1 MCPQNVTVFVRKL
14 RVSVQPDIIDRDV
27 PEDRLW
33 AEGWNN
39 VEFTVDEFVQSIRS
53 GRPYCAQVDGH
64 RDSKHFLGC
73 DVASA
78 DVDHGPT
85 MEEALQ
91 NPLVRDHATILYTTV
106 RHRPDAP
113 RYRIVFVLPRTITDA
128 GEMAALLRAFG
139 LRVSG
144 DPKAID
150 PAHMFF
156 GNRNAEVR
164 VFDRQLSAAVLDEL
178 IAQGL
183 SLPESDG
190 AGNGG
195 VNLPPSRSRLLIT
208 ENQQIRAANGTNIP
222 FSDIVPRTKVH
233 CPFHHDVHPSAFVL
247 ANRNG
252 MKGLHCSTC
261 GCTYWP
267 ERPPSGDEA
276 LESFGK
282 AVRAAAARF
291 HDHQDDGPLAALFG
305 FDEPSGQ
312 PGASTI
318 RIVNGQPTPP
328 VLLPGHVMVRSPKG
342 SGKTTRLKQ
351 LLTDAKSVLLIGH
364 RRALIKQT
372 CDRLDLHCY
381 LDDGPEPNVG
391 RYPRYGICLDSLAKI
406 PAKASFD
413 VVVLD
418 ESEQVLAHFL
428 AETMDRGGGSRDRI
442 FVELRR
448 LVRKAKTVIAM
459 DADLGWVTFRTLSR
473 LDPRKPKHIWF
484 NEGTPGA
491 DKTIHVYQSQPHL
504 VAELKQALTQGK
516 RCFVT
521 SNAKGKVVQLA
532 RAMKDDFP
540 AKAFVTI
547 TADTAQ
553 EKAIKD
559 FISDPSTEALK
570 YDAVFASPSIGTG
583 VDIAFPD
590 QAQVFDAVFGF
601 CEAQITT
608 HLEFDQQL
616 SRVRHPGEVKV
627 WITPRKFNF
636 ETEFQVV
643 KRDAL
648 ERSLFKNLVVDYDD
662 SGEPQYQENDPFL
675 EMASLIVSEQ
685 RASKNNLKGNFV
697 RHKEKQGFLI
707 EYVGKDHKA
716 FGEGQALLIKGKSL
730 DDQSYCEA
738 ILSAEP
744 LTPPEYDRSWGG
756 CAGRGT
762 LVRFGKMVIRKGHD

>member
-14 RVSVQPDIIDRDV
+14 RVSVQPDIIDRDA

-39 VEFTVDEFVQSIRS
+39 VEFTVDEFVRSIRS

-85 MEEALQ
+85 IDAALQ
-91 NPLVRDHATILYTTV
+91 NPLVRDHAAILYTTV
-106 RHRPDAP
+106 RHQPDAP
-113 RYRIVFVLPRTITDA
+113 RYRIVFVLPHTITDA
-128 GEMAALLRAFG
+128 GEMAALLRAIR

-150 PAHMFF
+150 PARMFF
-156 GNRNAEVR
+156 GNRNAEVT
-164 VFDRQLSAAVLDEL
+164 VFDRQLSAAVLNEL

-183 SLPESDG
+183 GLPESDG

-195 VNLPPSRSRLLIT
+195 ANLPPSRSRLRIT
-208 ENQQIRAANGTNIP
+208 PDQQVRAANGTNIP
-222 FSDIVPRTKVH
+222 FSDIAPRTKVH

-247 ANRNG
+247 ANLNG

-261 GCTYWP
+261 ACTYWP
-267 ERPPSGDEA
+267 ERPPSGDEV

-291 HDHQDDGPLAALFG
+291 PDHQDDGPLAALFG
-305 FDEPSGQ
+305 FGEPSGQ
-312 PGASTI
+312 PGVSTI

-381 LDDGPEPNVG
+381 LDDAGDPNVG

-406 PAKASFD
+406 PAKTCFD

-448 LVRKAKTVIAM
+448 LVRQAKTVITM

-521 SNAKGKVVQLA
+521 SNAKGKIVQLA
-532 RAMKDDFP
+532 KAMKDDFQ
-540 AKAFVTI
+540 AKAFITI
-547 TADTAQ
+547 TADTGQ
-553 EKAIKD
+553 DKAVKD

-583 VDIAFPD
+583 VDIAFAD

-608 HLEFDQQL
+608 HLEFDQQ
-616 SRVRHPGEVKV
+616 RHLP
-627 WITPRKFNF
+627 I
-636 ETEFQVV
+636 
-643 KRDAL
+643 
-648 ERSLFKNLVVDYDD
+648 
-662 SGEPQYQENDPFL
+662 
-675 EMASLIVSEQ
+675 Q
-685 RASKNNLKGNFV
+685 RL
-697 RHKEKQGFLI
+697 
-707 EYVGKDHKA
+707 
-716 FGEGQALLIKGKSL
+716 
-730 DDQSYCEA
+730 
-738 ILSAEP
+738 
-744 LTPPEYDRSWGG
+744 
-756 CAGRGT
+756 
-762 LVRFGKMVIRKGHD
+762 